1 MTLSDLLS
9 SLPSYKTAQ
18 AGCAGAA
25 DVDIT
30 DITADSRHASPGAM
44 FVATRGVSVDGHQFI
59 AKAIENGATCVV
71 AERIPEGGL
80 EMLPSH
86 LIYIIVENSV
96 EALGALADKYFGSPS
111 RKLTLVGVTGT
122 NGKTTIAT
130 LLYEMHMAAGIPSGL
145 ISTVENRIAAER
157 EAATHTTPDVVTI
170 HRLLR
175 RMVDAGC
182 RFAAMEV
189 SSHAAHQRRIAG
201 LHFAGGIFTNLTRD
215 HLDYHKT
222 LQNYLLA
229 KQSFFDSLGSD
240 AFALTNA
247 DESHGAIMLQNT
259 RAQKA
264 SYSLRGTGTFNGRII
279 EDRLGGMLIEIDRTE
294 VETRLTGR
302 FNASNMLA
310 VYGAM
315 RLLGH
320 DKDTV
325 LRLLSLAEPP
335 AGRMQTMTKGGIA
348 VVVDYAH
355 TPDALANVLGTL
367 AEAVRH
373 TSGSIITVV
382 GAGGDR
388 DRGKRPL
395 MAAEAVKASRMAV
408 FTSDNPRHEEPA
420 AIIDDMLEGVGDE
433 FRHKVE
439 VCVDRRE
446 AIRRAISLARP
457 GDAVLIA
464 GKGHEDYQIIGDVK
478 SHFDDREEVAAALA
492 SL

>member
-1 MTLSDLLS
+1 M
-9 SLPSYKTAQ
+9 
-18 AGCAGAA
+18 
-25 DVDIT
+25 
-30 DITADSRHASPGAM
+30 
-44 FVATRGVSVDGHQFI
+44 
-59 AKAIENGATCVV
+59 
-71 AERIPEGGL
+71 
-80 EMLPSH
+80 
-86 LIYIIVENSV
+86 
-96 EALGALADKYFGSPS
+96 
-111 RKLTLVGVTGT
+111 GVTGT

-130 LLYEMHMAAGIPSGL
+130 LLYEMHMAAGIPAGL
-145 ISTVENRIAAER
+145 ISTVENRIAAGR
-157 EAATHTTPDVVTI
+157 EPATHTTPDVITI

-201 LHFAGGIFTNLTRD
+201 LNFAGGIFTNLTRD

-222 LQNYLLA
+222 FQNYLLA

-247 DESHGAIMLQNT
+247 DESHGAVMLQNT
-259 RAQKA
+259 RAPKA
-264 SYSLRGTGTFNGRII
+264 SYSLRGSGTFNGRII

-302 FNASNMLA
+302 FNASNMMA

-335 AGRMQTMTKGGIA
+335 AGRMQTITKGGIA

-395 MAAEAVKASRMAV
+395 MAAEAVKASRMTV
-408 FTSDNPRHEEPA
+408 FTSDNPRHEDPS
-420 AIIDDMLEGVGDE
+420 AIIDDMLAGVGE
-433 FRHKVE
+433 ELRHKVE
-439 VCVDRRE
+439 VCIDRRE
-446 AIRRAISLARP
+446 AIRRAISLAGP
-457 GDAVLIA
+457 GDAVLVA
-464 GKGHEDYQIIGDVK
+464 GKGHEDYQIVGDVK
-478 SHFDDREEVAAALA
+478 AHFDDREVVAAILAAL
-492 SL
+492 